1 MLPSA
6 LRIKQMTEGVRVCT
20 RTEHKHEETM
30 NDHIQQVENDI
41 VEVSV
46 TEVMAAEG
54 ELAGICT
61 SATVCIEATSRFIS
75 TL

>member
-1 MLPSA
+1 
-6 LRIKQMTEGVRVCT
+6 
-20 RTEHKHEETM
+20 M

-75 TL
+75 GL

>member
-1 MLPSA
+1 
-6 LRIKQMTEGVRVCT
+6 
-20 RTEHKHEETM
+20 M
-30 NDHIQQVENDI
+30 NDRIQQVDDDI

-61 SATVCIEATSRFIS
+61 AATVCVEATSRFIS